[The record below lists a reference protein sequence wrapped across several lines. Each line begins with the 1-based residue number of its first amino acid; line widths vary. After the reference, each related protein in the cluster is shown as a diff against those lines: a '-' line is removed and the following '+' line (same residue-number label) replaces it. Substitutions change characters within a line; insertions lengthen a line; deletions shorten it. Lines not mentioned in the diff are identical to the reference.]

1 MAKGLPFDPIVI
13 PEFRAR
19 DYAPVRVRQKRTY
32 PRRDREMLSISNFLV
47 ERGMVDL
54 LTPEQTQQLFKEI
67 HWCAYQV
74 HKLARRRYL
83 NARAVRAALVQA
95 RQYISEIEAAEEE
108 LFIANRRLVVSCAKP
123 FFWIGQVWFSDFL
136 QEGSKAL
143 THAARKYDFTRGTPF
158 YAYAQMAVRN
168 RLRNYFRDHVRAGSI
183 GIRPTR
189 EMIAIK
195 TLMDEWKTKHTS
207 DPDLSVIA
215 RLTGLPIERVQKTMP
230 FIRQWETLPVP
241 PLSLD
246 ADVGENESSLYSFLI
261 DPDLEEAVDAAQRSE
276 VWSAIEKLSPRERY
290 IMRLRFLEGHTL
302 EETGDILKL
311 TRARIKQ
318 IQDDALRKL
327 RQILR
332 RGIKN
337 PRM

>member
-1 MAKGLPFDPIVI
+1 
-13 PEFRAR
+13 
-19 DYAPVRVRQKRTY
+19 
-32 PRRDREMLSISNFLV
+32 
-47 ERGMVDL
+47 
-54 LTPEQTQQLFKEI
+54 
-67 HWCAYQV
+67 
-74 HKLARRRYL
+74 
-83 NARAVRAALVQA
+83 
-95 RQYISEIEAAEEE
+95 
-108 LFIANRRLVVSCAKP
+108 
-123 FFWIGQVWFSDFL
+123 
-136 QEGSKAL
+136 
-143 THAARKYDFTRGTPF
+143 
-158 YAYAQMAVRN
+158 
-168 RLRNYFRDHVRAGSI
+168 
-183 GIRPTR
+183 
-189 EMIAIK
+189 MIAIK